1 MISVDRDQM
10 EFVKRMKRLLL
21 ASAALCI
28 GFAAQAAE
36 PKFDMQRLS
45 GDIRTL
51 SSDAFEGR
59 APASAGEVKTV
70 EFLTQRMKEAG
81 LEPGGPM
88 GANGVRSWTQDVP
101 LLKSEIVGKPSLSLT
116 LGGKARTLTQGQ
128 EIAVRAALTGDKAV
142 SLKDVPL
149 VFVGYGIK
157 APERGWDDFKGVD
170 LHGKIMVVLVND
182 PDFEG
187 PEGRFGGKAMTYYG
201 RWTYKFEEAARQGAI
216 GTLIVHET
224 DAASYGWATVASSN
238 TNTMFDIVRDKP
250 RSAHSPLE
258 GWIQRDL
265 AVDLFKA
272 SGLDF
277 EKLRVDAR
285 SADFR
290 PVPLKATLDASYQVK
305 PETIISKNVLGRIA
319 GTSHADETVIYSAH
333 WDHLGVGTPDAR
345 GDRIFN
351 GAVDNASGTAALLEL
366 ARAYKAAP
374 APARSVLFLAVTA
387 EEKGLL
393 GSSYYAANPVWP
405 LARTVGVLNMDSVI
419 SPGPAKDFTISGQ
432 ARLDLLDM
440 LIAEGAKRNRTY
452 TPDPKVEAGGFFRS
466 DHFPFAKQGVPAISY
481 GAGDDL
487 VDGGTAA
494 GKAWSDAYVKA
505 KYHQQADEWSADWN
519 LEGTR
524 QDMDLLYAVGRNL
537 ADSRVW
543 PNWSKEAEFR
553 ALRDASA
560 AERQ

>member
-1 MISVDRDQM
+1 MK
-10 EFVKRMKRLLL
+10 KRFLL
-21 ASAALCI
+21 ASVALCA

-36 PKFDMQRLS
+36 PTFDMQRFS

-70 EFLTQRMKEAG
+70 DFLIQRMKEAG
-81 LEPGGPM
+81 LEPGGPQ
-88 GANGVRSWTQDVP
+88 GSNGVRSWTQDVP
-101 LLKSEIVGKPSLSLT
+101 LLKSDIIGTPSLSLT
-116 LGGKARTLTQGQ
+116 VNGKAKALSQGK
-128 EIAVRAALTGDKAV
+128 EIAVRAALTGDTAV

-149 VFVGYGIK
+149 VFVGYGVK
-157 APERGWDDFKGVD
+157 APERDWDDFKGVD
-170 LHGKIMVVLVND
+170 LRGKIMVVLVND

-187 PEGRFGGKAMTYYG
+187 PAGRFGGKAMTYYG

-258 GWIQRDL
+258 GWIQRDV
-265 AVDLFKA
+265 AVELFKA

-277 EKLRVDAR
+277 EKLRVAAR

-290 PVPLKATLDASYQVK
+290 PVALKATLDATYQVK

-319 GTSHADETVIYSAH
+319 GTSHADETLIYSAH
-333 WDHLGVGTPDAR
+333 WDHLGVGAPDAK

-405 LARTVGVLNMDSVI
+405 LARTVGVLNMDAVI

-432 ARLDLLDM
+432 AKLDLLDL
-440 LIAEGAKRNRTY
+440 LIAEGAKRHRTY

-487 VDGGTAA
+487 IDGGKAA
-494 GKAWSDAYVKA
+494 GKAWGDAYVKA
-505 KYHQQADEWSADWN
+505 KYHQQSDEWSPDWN

-524 QDMDLLYAVGRNL
+524 QDLGLLYAVGRNL
-537 ADSRVW
+537 ADSRIW
-543 PNWSKEAEFR
+543 PNWSQEAEFR
-553 ALRDASA
+553 AIRDASA
-560 AERQ
+560 AERQQ